1 MSHEALSILHA
12 LGEQLRARLAELP
25 EYRALMVIDRTIL
38 DLAQILSEP
47 AAALPPAHA
56 APVHAAPLAR
66 PAEPPIA
73 YPAPVAAAAQR
84 IEMAPSPAT
93 GSQSWMAAAIA
104 ETIAARTASLNAS
117 ATAARFNQSLSA
129 AS

>member
-1 MSHEALSILHA
+1 MTQEALSILHA

-38 DLAQILSEP
+38 DLAQILNEPMTPPPARAVPPAKLAESPISYSAAIASAPPRVETAP
-47 AAALPPAHA
+47 AAA
-56 APVHAAPLAR
+56 VSSQGR
-66 PAEPPIA
+66 
-73 YPAPVAAAAQR
+73 
-84 IEMAPSPAT
+84 MAT
-93 GSQSWMAAAIA
+93 AIA

-117 ATAARFNQSLSA
+117 AATASRFSQTLSA

>member
-38 DLAQILSEP
+38 DLAQILNEP
-47 AAALPPAHA
+47 MTAPPAHA
-56 APVHAAPLAR
+56 APPAK
-66 PAEPPIA
+66 PAEPPISYSA
-73 YPAPVAAAAQR
+73 AVAGAPQRVETAPPAAISSQGR
-84 IEMAPSPAT
+84 MAT
-93 GSQSWMAAAIA
+93 AIA
-104 ETIAARTASLNAS
+104 ETIAARTAS
-117 ATAARFNQSLSA
+117 RFNQSLSA

>member
-38 DLAQILSEP
+38 DLAQILNEP
-47 AAALPPAHA
+47 MTAPPAHA
-56 APVHAAPLAR
+56 SAQVKLA
-66 PAEPPIA
+66 ESPIG
-73 YPAPVAAAAQR
+73 YSTAAAG
-84 IEMAPSPAT
+84 APPRAETAPAAAIS
-93 GSQSWMAAAIA
+93 SQSRMATAIA

-117 ATAARFNQSLSA
+117 AATASRFSQTLSA

>member
-38 DLAQILSEP
+38 DLAQILNEP
-47 AAALPPAHA
+47 MTAPVAHA
-56 APVHAAPLAR
+56 APPLKLAESPVSYSAAVA
-66 PAEPPIA
+66 
-73 YPAPVAAAAQR
+73 PAPQR
-84 IEMAPSPAT
+84 VEMAPPLASSSQGRMAT
-93 GSQSWMAAAIA
+93 AIA
-104 ETIAARTASLNAS
+104 ETIAARTASLNAAA
-117 ATAARFNQSLSA
+117 ATSRFNQALSA